1 MHKVENKVMVSKR
14 NWMKN
19 QLLLIPTVL
28 YHIWTTGVVYVL
40 VLMAAEN
47 NNPLDNYCSR
57 SRIILRYLWV

>member
-28 YHIWTTGVVYVL
+28 YHIWTSGVVYVL
-40 VLMAAEN
+40 VLMAVQN
-47 NNPLDNYCSR
+47 NNPLDCSP